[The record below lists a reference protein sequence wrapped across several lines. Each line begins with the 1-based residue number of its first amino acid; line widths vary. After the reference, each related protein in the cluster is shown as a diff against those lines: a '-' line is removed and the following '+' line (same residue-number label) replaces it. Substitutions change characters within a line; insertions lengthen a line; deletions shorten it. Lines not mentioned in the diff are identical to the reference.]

1 MGLQNNKLWIFTTR
15 NKLLSKKTLGDGA
28 VTIKDTKQIVD
39 DPSHLNR
46 SKIRKMFLDE
56 SGIHCIL
63 MSDSELF
70 YNHWDSDYIY
80 RIDVFTPEHFNCRQD
95 ETIKSMVI
103 KAIDIK
109 VIEDNLF
116 EIIIGTKTGQILHG
130 CYMA

>member
-1 MGLQNNKLWIFTTR
+1 M
-15 NKLLSKKTLGDGA
+15 LSKKTLGDGA

-103 KAIDIK
+103 TAIDIK